1 MEKNMSAELT
11 KARQQLNQIKS
22 QVKQGKLQPATQA
35 LQSALGVVLRSSL
48 LSSERTEFEDLISG
62 ATNALA
68 QNDAVRKVFPL
79 SLNYTPGQERDLLDT
94 VQQLLEILEGMA
106 LENAE
111 EQIQLLEAR
120 KKIGLENAQKHL
132 DNKEYDKAEAEFSG
146 LAKQAPKDVGLLC
159 EIGDRYLKAERYEN
173 AFTYFSQ
180 AIEIDPSLVSLYNS
194 IGIALR
200 KLNQYET
207 AEMYYLKAL
216 QYAGKDPNLF
226 FNIGRLYIEWGKWL
240 KAEQVANIILKL
252 DPNFVE
258 AGKLLTFARK
268 KRTQEEAQASATPD
282 LTPEEEE

>member
-11 KARQQLNQIKS
+11 KARQQLSQIKS
-22 QVKQGKLQPATQA
+22 QVKQDKLLPAAQA
-35 LQSALGVVLRSSL
+35 LQSALTVVVRSSL
-48 LSSERTEFEDLISG
+48 LSSERAEFEDLIFG

-68 QNDAVRKVFPL
+68 QNASLRKVFPL
-79 SLNYTPGQERDLLDT
+79 SLSYTHCQERELLDT
-94 VQQLLEILEGMA
+94 VHQLLEILQGMA
-106 LENAE
+106 VENAE

-132 DNKEYDKAEAEFSG
+132 DNKEYDKAEAEFSS
-146 LAKQAPKDVGLLC
+146 LVKQVPEDVGLLC

-216 QYAGKDPNLF
+216 QYSGKDPNLF
-226 FNIGRLYIEWGKWL
+226 FNIGRLYIEWGKWD
-240 KAEQVANIILKL
+240 KAEQVADIILKL

-258 AGKLLTFARK
+258 AGKLLAFAQK
-268 KRTQEEAQASATPD
+268 KRTKEEAIAAATPD
-282 LTPEEEE
+282 LTPEEE

>member
-1 MEKNMSAELT
+1 MSSELT

-22 QVKQGKLQPATQA
+22 QVKQSKLIPAAQA
-35 LQSALGVVLRSSL
+35 LQSALGTVLRSSL
-48 LSSERTEFEDLISG
+48 LSSERTEFEDLIRDAAG
-62 ATNALA
+62 ALA
-68 QNDAVRKVFPL
+68 NSDTVRKVFPL
-79 SLNYTPGQERDLLDT
+79 SLAYAPGQEREFLDT

-111 EQIQLLEAR
+111 EQMQLLEAR
-120 KKIGLENAQKHL
+120 KKIGLDNAQQHL
-132 DNKEYDKAEAEFSG
+132 DKKEYDKAEAAFSG
-146 LAKQAPKDVGLLC
+146 LAKQMPNDVDLLRD
-159 EIGDRYLKAERYEN
+159 IGERYLKAERYEN

-180 AIEIDPSLVSLYNS
+180 AIEIDPSLVSLYNR

-200 KLNQYET
+200 KLNNFET

-226 FNIGRLYIEWGKWL
+226 FNIGRLYIEWEKWA

-258 AGKLLTFARK
+258 AGKLLSFAQK
-268 KRTQEEAQASATPD
+268 KRAKKESDEAAAETDP
-282 LTPEEEE
+282 